1 MAFDRDDLG
10 FCQNILDGIATPVI
24 QISPDR
30 TIQMINDA
38 ALEVLA
44 MTREQAVGQKCHEL
58 FRTDDCDGGECA
70 TLRAM
75 REKRKIE
82 SETVAHIWG
91 KDIPIR
97 YYASPLYND
106 SGDVIG
112 AVEYFEDLT
121 EIKKKEDDLRR
132 AGKEIQGVLNGVAT
146 PVIAI
151 DTSQKITHINKA
163 GADLFQKNPE
173 DLIGTI
179 CHTLFQTDV
188 CQGGNCA
195 TMRSIRERRVIT
207 EETVAHI
214 GSKDIPILVT
224 ATPVINEEGVC
235 TGAVEFKSVSAR
247 NNYGLL
253 PGRFRLLS
261 GLLTGN

>member
-1 MAFDRDDLG
+1 ML
-10 FCQNILDGIATPVI
+10 Q
-24 QISPDR
+24 
-30 TIQMINDA
+30 
-38 ALEVLA
+38 
-44 MTREQAVGQKCHEL
+44 
-58 FRTDDCDGGECA
+58 
-70 TLRAM
+70 
-75 REKRKIE
+75 
-82 SETVAHIWG
+82 
-91 KDIPIR
+91 
-97 YYASPLYND
+97 PL
-106 SGDVIG
+106 
-112 AVEYFEDLT
+112 
-121 EIKKKEDDLRR
+121 
-132 AGKEIQGVLNGVAT
+132 
-146 PVIAI
+146 IAI
-151 DTSQKITHINKA
+151 DTSQKITHINKT
-163 GADLFQKNPE
+163 GADLFQKKPE